1 MTSKNE
7 TTEEEMKV
15 TRVPSGVITTR
26 STATAMD
33 APVTTKTARSLAPK
47 EPEEVYPED
56 DDSSSSDSSSSEI
69 VASSSYQSQASLLR
83 ANSSNIQNIVSQTS
97 LITPVTSPRIDS
109 SSGNNT
115 PRGQQESSS
124 SQTSGSGSSS
134 SSPSNSNQSS

>member
-26 STATAMD
+26 STATAD
-33 APVTTKTARSLAPK
+33 APVTALTARSLAPK

-56 DDSSSSDSSSSEI
+56 DDSSSSESSSSEI

-109 SSGNNT
+109 SSANNT